1 MGDRL
6 RVPATR
12 SVLLRLRKHRRTLV
26 GAADLLERKRRL
38 LARQSLELLPE
49 WEREHHEAY
58 ASLTA
63 AYTSFG
69 RTRMRSTTDELRQIV
84 GGMSPMLSVRVDSRP
99 VAGVATYAVVVES
112 VPLRPR
118 FGLLGSTA
126 ELDRTIV
133 SLRDAAGS
141 LARLAGA
148 EATLRSLI
156 RALEKTS
163 RQVRIL
169 RDHLI
174 PLHDATI
181 RQIEDSLDE
190 QERSY
195 LFQLKRIR

>member
-1 MGDRL
+1 MAERL

-12 SVLLRLRKHRRTLV
+12 SVLLRLRKDRRTLV
-26 GAADLLERKRRL
+26 SAADLLERKRRV
-38 LARQSLELLPE
+38 LAHQTFELLPQ
-49 WEREHHEAY
+49 WRTQHREAF

-63 AYTSFG
+63 AYASFG

-84 GGMSPMLSVRVDSRP
+84 AGMPSMLSVALRRQP
-99 VAGVATYAVVVES
+99 LAGVPTYQVTTETA
-112 VPLRPR
+112 PLRPR

-133 SLRDAAGS
+133 SMRDAAGA
-141 LARLAGA
+141 LAHLAEA
-148 EATLRSLI
+148 QATLRSLT
-156 RALEKTS
+156 RALEKTG

-169 RDHLI
+169 RERLI
-174 PLHDATI
+174 PLHETTI
-181 RQIEDSLDE
+181 RQIEDDLDE